1 MHRSFRTL
9 GRQETEKIRVLTER
23 CSCLE
28 KEKERL
34 VQEIKEATER
44 EQFLKCE
51 LAATSRKL
59 QLQTEANM
67 ETKTVLEQHVYDIWL
82 TKRRVFSQER
92 LFEAFEQSSLEN
104 YVLKK
109 EINDVLKALRHLN
122 KSESRLEEVVGDLQ
136 RSNQAKATE
145 IENLKTLLERSNFE
159 RDEQKRS
166 HSITMRE
173 MKLERDVIAIKLQE
187 TALQLE
193 ELLQQQ
199 KTWVYHMQGVNSVD
213 DNLLTHLQGEA
224 NTCRHLY
231 QDMRDKTCLHSP
243 GTLYLGDSS
252 YCNQTLNTGELSAQ
266 LGAFKEPCISE
277 PPHSINVQ
285 HMLQAKIGIFP
296 SVNW

>member
-1 MHRSFRTL
+1 MMHRSFRTL

-199 KTWVYHMQGVNSVD
+199 KTWVYHMQG
-213 DNLLTHLQGEA
+213 
-224 NTCRHLY
+224 
-231 QDMRDKTCLHSP
+231 P